1 MKTYKPL
8 QQSDWLQTELES
20 IALPEDSRVK
30 MPLRL
35 GASGDNDKGL
45 TEQELDYGANYR
57 VLLAKLDPDTQSW
70 KTSQISWLETQE
82 DGSGEYSMTWP
93 KSGLMQNG
101 IAYQLA
107 PLERHTEG
115 SGCGLLPTPAARDW
129 KGAVRPETLAAKG
142 RNPDTNSLP
151 DAIEYRGQAGR
162 LNPQFVE
169 WLMGFPIDHTEL
181 DA

>member
-1 MKTYKPL
+1 MEISKDS
-8 QQSDWLQTELES
+8 QQEDWLATELES
-20 IALPEDSRVK
+20 ISLPEASRVK
-30 MPLRL
+30 IPLRL
-35 GASGDNDKGL
+35 GTSGERQKEQTGLEQDSGAS
-45 TEQELDYGANYR
+45 YR
-57 VLLAKLDPDTQSW
+57 VLLAKLNPDTQSW
-70 KTSQISWLETQE
+70 RTCQISWLETE
-82 DGSGEYSMTWP
+82 ENGSDEYSMTWP

-107 PLERHTEG
+107 PLERHTRG
-115 SGCGLLPTPAARDW
+115 HGYGLLPTPAARDW
-129 KGAVRPETLAAKG
+129 KGAVKPETMAAKG

-151 DAIEYRGQAGR
+151 DAIEYRGEAGR

>member
-20 IALPEDSRVK
+20 IASPEASRAK

-35 GASGDNDKGL
+35 DTSGESDREL
-45 TEQELDYGANYR
+45 TEQEQGFGENYR
-57 VLLAKLDPDTQSW
+57 VLLAKLDHDTQSW
-70 KTSQISWLETQE
+70 KTCQISWLETQGA
-82 DGSGEYSMTWP
+82 GSGEYSMTWP
-93 KSGLMQNG
+93 KSGTMQNG

-107 PLERHTEG
+107 PLERHTAG

-142 RNPDTNSLP
+142 RNADTNSLP
-151 DAIEYRGQAGR
+151 DAIEYRGEDGR

-181 DA
+181 DV